1 MTATF
6 GQLQGRTLE
15 LQEGLN
21 ILQSLNESGK
31 STWCA
36 FLASMLYGIN
46 SRERDRAG
54 FIADKNRYTPWSGAA
69 MSGRLDCGTDLGEL
83 TLTRTTRRQTSPM
96 GEFSAVYAGTGDA
109 VPDLTGRTCGET
121 LLGVSREVFER
132 SAFIRQSGLA
142 VTQDAGLERRI
153 AALISAGEEDT
164 SYTEAA
170 DALKKQL
177 NRRRHNKTG
186 LLPALE
192 AELAETERQL
202 SEIGELEGQL
212 SQARAQA
219 EELAAREAS
228 LTEELAAHDRWEAA
242 QRRQAL
248 SGAETAAREAAER
261 ASALRRRAE
270 EERLPENDTIARL
283 RGAIVNLQTVR
294 RSVEKAR
301 AERDEAMKALL
312 KAEANLGESPFAGQ
326 TPDSARKE
334 AQQAAPSDKVP
345 GAVAVREL
353 AIFFLFLAA
362 AGGVFALL
370 YARTSTL
377 DLPLIRMVP
386 WLLPGAVAAV
396 VAGAGTYISR
406 LYRTHTL
413 EAMRH
418 TALTKRFGTAD
429 PDAIADMADTYCKL
443 YEAREAA
450 QEAVNAKTAAADTLY
465 SSLSSNEQGIL
476 LEVRRFA
483 PAAFDIPTADSLLRQ
498 CAVRRRELAE
508 AETAARDARLR
519 WEVQSQQLPQAE
531 EAELP
536 APPVRNREAVTA
548 ELEGTR
554 EALAAAKSAA
564 DRLTGR
570 LHAVGDPAVLA
581 SVREEQLAQKEQLE
595 GEYAALQLA
604 LEALDTANTTLQN
617 RFSPELG
624 RRAAEIF
631 SGLTGGRYGGVVLDR
646 SFRLSAEPAGEG
658 VYREAELLSA
668 GALDQLYLAVRL
680 AICDLVLPPEKTV
693 PIVLDDALANFDDS
707 RCAAALRY
715 LKEAARGRQ
724 ILLFTCHSR
733 EADFFTGDDEVS
745 VQRLTAGADRV

>member
-21 ILQSLNESGK
+21 ILQSPNESGK

-377 DLPLIRMVP
+377 DLPLMRMVP
-386 WLLPGAVAAV
+386 WLLPGAAAAV

-429 PDAIADMADTYCKL
+429 PDAIAGMADTYCKL